1 MKSKDQLRRVVWTY
15 SSAGIAAL
23 LFGLFAGCGGK
34 VDDRFAAESYDE
46 YTESLSNA
54 VVGSPAGVVVVGP
67 DGAVTPAPEAP
78 AAARAARVADAGADA
93 GSFPPPPPPPAG
105 SASWNFDD
113 CNPGSNFLADS
124 TGGGANAQHAL
135 GAACVPGA
143 TGLGVKIRSAK
154 DVVQV
159 PDEPEFTASTNIG
172 VAAWVNP
179 TTVAGDQP
187 IIIKRLN
194 TETAFS
200 LGIHNGN
207 IEMSVVL
214 TTGTTII
221 SRAPIAPGVWTH
233 VGGTFDGTFVF
244 LFINGQQFGQVF
256 GAGTI
261 RDVFAPVR
269 IGATTQTQYFHG
281 IIDNAFVSTETDA
294 RDQIIA
300 QSCIAQPSTLAVNPA
315 VGAPTPFDTPAHY
328 DVIVTDNDFGFC
340 QTRFYE
346 AFQPFS
352 DDPNITASLQGFGG
366 TAAPGGT
373 VDFGVDIS
381 GNEDA
386 NPGDHTISFSVFD
399 FGGTFEDLN
408 ASLDFQLVAPSCFV
422 FKKRELMITDT
433 SVVNDPVRTSPTAS
447 TPSGSTA
454 TPGAWAFG
462 NLMRA
467 AAPSDANAPAMTL
480 ALFQHELADQTVNGF
495 TVAARPAIQQTV
507 LDPWPKT
514 PSGDLDLD
522 QAPLTLQAIV
532 SRVDLRNLA
541 AGSAGEARFVFAFN
555 SSFSS
560 SFPINFTVIVEY
572 NLPAQTQDDVLAWA
586 NRWHALSSHPFPSEE
601 YNAAL
606 EAITDTV
613 TARNAAPSGVNG
625 SGLIELR
632 TNENALSP
640 FGQWELR
647 SFALSAA
654 TGSFDEIPVDET
666 PDLGFNGT
674 STFADFVNQNAAAIE
689 AVVPGATADTVPL
702 AFEGAPFRGGSVF
715 NNFVTWNAFGITDP
729 EARFHASLNTCNGC
743 HGPETNTGF
752 LMINPRFFGQ
762 EATLSP
768 FLTGTTVFDFT
779 TGESRTLNDL
789 GRRRDDL
796 TSLVCSGDGGAPSV
810 DAGVPATAD
819 VDAIGE

>member
-1 MKSKDQLRRVVWTY
+1 MKSKSQGQRIVWTY
-15 SSAGIAAL
+15 ISAAIAAL
-23 LFGLFAGCGGK
+23 LVGLFAGCGGK

-46 YTESLSNA
+46 YTQPLSDA
-54 VVGSPAGVVVVGP
+54 VVGSPAGVVVVGS
-67 DGAVTPAPEAP
+67 DGGATPVTQALAAAP
-78 AAARAARVADAGADA
+78 AAGVADAGADA
-93 GSFPPPPPPPAG
+93 SSFPPPPPPSAG
-105 SASWNFDD
+105 SAFWNFDD

-135 GAACVPGA
+135 GAACVRGA
-143 TGLGVKIRSAK
+143 AGLGIQVRSAK

-194 TETAFS
+194 NQTAFS

-214 TTGTTII
+214 TTGTTFI

-261 RDVFAPVR
+261 RDVFAPIR

-300 QSCIAQPSTLAVNPA
+300 QSCISQPSTLAVNPA
-315 VGAPTPFDTPAHY
+315 VGVPTAFNTPAHY
-328 DVIVTDNDFGFC
+328 DVIVTNNDFGSC
-340 QTRFYE
+340 QIRSYE
-346 AFQPFS
+346 AFQTFS
-352 DDPNITASLQGFGG
+352 DDPNIIASIESFSATA
-366 TAAPGGT
+366 TPGAS
-373 VDFGVDIS
+373 VDFGVDVS
-381 GNEDA
+381 ANDDA
-386 NPGDHTISFSVFD
+386 NPGDHTITVNVFD
-399 FGGTFEDLN
+399 FGSTFEELT

-433 SVVNDPVRTSPTAS
+433 SVVDDPVRTSATAS

-454 TPGAWAFG
+454 TPGAWTFG

-467 AAPSDANAPAMTL
+467 IAPSDANAPAMTL
-480 ALFQHELADQTVNGF
+480 ALFQHELVDQTVNGF
-495 TVAARPAIQQTV
+495 TVAARPAIQQAV

-522 QAPLTLQAIV
+522 RAPLRLQAIV

-555 SSFSS
+555 SSFSAF
-560 SFPINFTVIVEY
+560 FPIDFTVIVEY
-572 NLPAQTQDDVLAWA
+572 GLPAQTQDDVLAWA

-606 EAITDTV
+606 EAITDQV
-613 TARNAAPSGVNG
+613 TARNAAPSRVNG

-654 TGSFDEIPVDET
+654 TGLFDEIPVDET
-666 PDLGFNGT
+666 PDLGFNGS
-674 STFADFVNQNAAAIE
+674 STFADFVNQNAAAIKSL
-689 AVVPGATADTVPL
+689 VPGATGNTVPL
-702 AFEGAPFRGGSVF
+702 TFEGAPFRGGSVF
-715 NNFVTWNAFGITDP
+715 NNQAEWDAFGITDP

-743 HGPETNTGF
+743 HGPETNTSF
-752 LMINPRFFGQ
+752 LMINPRFAGQ
-762 EATLSP
+762 EAILSP
-768 FLTGTTVFDFT
+768 FLTGTTVFDFRA
-779 TGESRTLNDL
+779 GESRTLNDL
-789 GRRRDDL
+789 SRRRDDL
-796 TSLVCSGDGGAPSV
+796 LSLVCTGDAGAPAV
-810 DAGVPATAD
+810 DAGAAVTAD
-819 VDAIGE
+819 VDASGE